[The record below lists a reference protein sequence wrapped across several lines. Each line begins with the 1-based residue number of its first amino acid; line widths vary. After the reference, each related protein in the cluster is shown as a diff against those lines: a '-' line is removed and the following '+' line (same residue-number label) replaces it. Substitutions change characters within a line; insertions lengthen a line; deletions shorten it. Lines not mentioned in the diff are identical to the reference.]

1 MRCRQS
7 MYATACVA
15 ISLLLVLCGQAAA
28 EGFNPQPEPP
38 GSWSVEGYID
48 MWIEVADQ
56 TTAAMPFGINP
67 DIVGDSDVDFSAGI
81 IARFD
86 ADTTAD
92 EKPVDGEYSA
102 ELQFFQ
108 VQIGNTNWDETMPN
122 TGILLEVTGGVV
134 SGMGGNMTCTVP
146 AHPDLEFWLPTSPGQ
161 WEARDERSDRDE
173 VDLGLIR
180 GTYALR
186 DGVVPEPSS
195 LTLLCIGTFSLLAF
209 CRRRRK

>member
-1 MRCRQS
+1 MRRHQS
-7 MYATACVA
+7 MYATASVA
-15 ISLLLVLCGQAAA
+15 MSVLLVLCGRAAA

-38 GSWSVEGYID
+38 GSWY
-48 MWIEVADQ
+48 
-56 TTAAMPFGINP
+56 
-67 DIVGDSDVDFSAGI
+67 
-81 IARFD
+81 
-86 ADTTAD
+86 
-92 EKPVDGEYSA
+92 VDGEYTA
-102 ELQFFQ
+102 DLQFFQ
-108 VQIGNTNWDETMPN
+108 VQIGDTNWDETMPN

-146 AHPDLEFWLPTSPGQ
+146 VHPDLEFWLPTSPGA